1 MPPVADRF
9 LEAPR
14 ADSRHGGSG
23 GQPRLSSAAS
33 RLTTRPQARAEGG
46 RPGPGGQAPKG
57 PRRGLG
63 WCFRSGFRAPVGV
76 VRFSACSA
84 GFCPGGSGGP
94 GPSSGPGSGRPP
106 SCFVFVGGWCVV
118 GRRGVPFAA
127 ILRVRA
133 SGGLGRPRPSVRPSV
148 RPLKFRG
155 GPRLG
160 PPLWFVWFGL
170 VFSGWVQCRLWRI
183 VFWRPP
189 GPIPATAVLAASPG
203 CQAPHPG

>member
-1 MPPVADRF
+1 MWRLRVWSIWGLDLPRPSSEVPWRPAAGPPVVVCVVWVGVFGVGSVPPVADRF

-127 ILRVRA
+127 IWRVRA

-148 RPLKFRG
+148 L
-155 GPRLG
+155 
-160 PPLWFVWFGL
+160 
-170 VFSGWVQCRLWRI
+170 
-183 VFWRPP
+183 
-189 GPIPATAVLAASPG
+189 
-203 CQAPHPG
+203 